1 MPFSLLVRRSPEGDS
16 KEVTVNAD
24 DTVDA
29 LVRLAA
35 ASFSK
40 EGGAAV
46 CFCGQVLRPEV
57 TLASAGVTAAH
68 FVVLCFPDKQRAVGA
83 AALRGRPQA
92 QPPLAAPAPPRSAP
106 SLRRVCSGKGWVVHG
121 LLFEYSDG
129 VRTGFFGENNQSPLP
144 LDDDAGISRRD
155 GVWQVAGRC
164 AVGSYLTP

>member
-1 MPFSLLVRRSPEGDS
+1 MPFSLLVRRSPQGDS
-16 KEVTVNAD
+16 VEVTVNAD

-29 LVRLAA
+29 LARLAA

-40 EGGAAV
+40 EGGAATV
-46 CFCGQVLRPEV
+46 CFCGQVLRPEA

-92 QPPLAAPAPPRSAP
+92 QPPRAAPSPPRAAP

-121 LLFEYSDG
+121 LL
-129 VRTGFFGENNQSPLP
+129 LIC
-144 LDDDAGISRRD
+144 DDD
-155 GVWQVAGRC
+155 
-164 AVGSYLTP
+164 